1 MPLLTI
7 STLYTLNL
15 ATNDWEPKYFG
26 VVRDESETIVAM
38 SRHWFH
44 DRMMALRAAQETRH
58 EMIATGNY

>member
-1 MPLLTI
+1 MPILTV

-15 ATNDWEPKYFG
+15 ATDDWEPKYYG
-26 VVRDESETIVAM
+26 IVRNADDDIVAM

-44 DRMMALRAAQETRH
+44 DRMLAYRAAQEVRH